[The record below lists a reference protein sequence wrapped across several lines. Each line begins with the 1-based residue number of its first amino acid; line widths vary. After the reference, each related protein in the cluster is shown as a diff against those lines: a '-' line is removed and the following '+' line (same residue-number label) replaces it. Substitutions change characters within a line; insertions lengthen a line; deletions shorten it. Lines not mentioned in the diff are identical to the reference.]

1 MAFQGAIFD
10 AEGVLVDS
18 PHELAR
24 RDMRDCGIFAPGRFT
39 PAVHRE
45 LNSRAGDDPIKIQVR
60 GETAVLATGAQARF
74 ALLAS

>member
-24 RDMRDCGIFAPGRFT
+24 RDMRDCSIFAPDRFT
-39 PAVHRE
+39 PAVRHE
-45 LNSRAGDDPIKIQVR
+45 LSSRAGDAPIKIHVR

-74 ALLAS
+74 ALQAS